1 MVLFIQLYVYDDSHL
16 ILRAAAQKRIRKLD
30 VCVFSFYYMSMVIYF
45 YSGNTKEDCNI
56 RCLWSFLF
64 YYMSMTIVIYF
75 LEWQHKRG
83 LQH

>member
-1 MVLFIQLYVYDDSHL
+1 MPMVLFIQLYVYDDSHL

-45 YSGNTKEDCNI
+45 
-56 RCLWSFLF
+56 
-64 YYMSMTIVIYF
+64 